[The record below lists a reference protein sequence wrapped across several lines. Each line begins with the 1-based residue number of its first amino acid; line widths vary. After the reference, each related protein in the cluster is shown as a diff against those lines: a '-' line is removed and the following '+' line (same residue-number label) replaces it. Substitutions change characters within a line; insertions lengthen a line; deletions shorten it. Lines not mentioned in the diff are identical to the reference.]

1 MKVGTMLQD
10 IVTSLFHRPVTEQYP
25 FEKHP
30 APPRTRGM
38 LHWDPEKC
46 TGCCLCSSDCPANA
60 IELITLDK
68 KAKQFVMR
76 YHSDQCTFCGQC
88 VESCRFNCL
97 EMSSEEWELAA
108 TSKEAFTV
116 TYGRDEDIE
125 ALLAKRAAGDA
136 EPVNES

>member
-25 FEKHP
+25 FEKRP

-46 TGCCLCSSDCPANA
+46 TGCGLCNKDCPANA
-60 IELITLDK
+60 LELITIDK
-68 KAKQFVMR
+68 KAKQFVLR
-76 YHSDQCTFCGQC
+76 YHPDHCTFCGQC
-88 VESCRFNCL
+88 VESCRFGCI

-108 TSKEAFTV
+108 TNKEPFTV

-125 ALLAKRAAGDA
+125 TMLAKLASGDL
-136 EPVNES
+136 EPADES